1 MTKEYHLA
9 KAELCKKLAVQQITD
24 GNIKEA
30 SVNLLRMIRALE
42 QYNLLLYKEEKVNE
56 RLHSNASL

>member
-30 SVNLLRMIRALE
+30 SVNLLRMVRALE
-42 QYNLLLYKEEKVNE
+42 QYNLLLYKEEKVNG
-56 RLHSNASL
+56 